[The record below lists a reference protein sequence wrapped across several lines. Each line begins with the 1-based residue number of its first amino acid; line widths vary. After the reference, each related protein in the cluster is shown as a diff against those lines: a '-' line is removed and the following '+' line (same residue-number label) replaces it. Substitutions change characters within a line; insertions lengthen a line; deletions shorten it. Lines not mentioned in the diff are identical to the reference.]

1 MVTIDSKI
9 TVPVFD
15 VDNTSG
21 SIAWMAYS
29 ENHMLYVLRDG
40 VDACE
45 CYTVSEEDIDAI
57 GELYEIMVTDF
68 VNFNFEEWYCGT
80 ASDWSLFDDAASRS
94 DAGLLNLLDLFGGRT
109 YGEFL
114 NDVMHKVILG
124 CELKE
129 AGTDMVE
136 EEDASSAAL
145 RAEDRLNKKV
155 IDKCSVGGFYV
166 CGETEDEPDHFWR
179 VALANG
185 KVWFRRKCINVGEVP
200 DESLELGAISICDA
214 DGLEALRDMAFGDF
228 YSGDCEIGLDE
239 RNALGLLGIF
249 PEDE

>member
-45 CYTVSEEDIDAI
+45 CYTVSEEDIDAVNK
-57 GELYEIMVTDF
+57 LYETMVTDF
-68 VNFNFEEWYCGT
+68 ANFNFEEWYCET
-80 ASDWSLFDDAASRS
+80 ASDWSLFDDAASRD
-94 DAGLLNLLDLFGGRT
+94 DAGLLDLLALFGRT

-114 NDVMHKVILG
+114 NDVIHKVILR
-124 CELKE
+124 CELEE
-129 AGTDMVE
+129 AGTDMVK

-145 RAEDRLNKKV
+145 RAEDRLNRKV

-166 CGETEDEPDHFWR
+166 CGKTEDEPDYFWR
-179 VALANG
+179 VALADG
-185 KVWFRRKCINVGEVP
+185 KVWFRRKRIDAGEAP
-200 DESLELGAISICDA
+200 DESLEFGAISICDA

-228 YSGDCEIGLDE
+228 CSGDCEVCLDE
-239 RNALGLLGIF
+239 YNALRLLGIF